1 MYLIAGAS
9 RRFASTPV
17 LGGLLFVP
25 RRAAVDFITP
35 LLFVLV
41 GLALITAEVY
51 FIPGLNVVG
60 VAGVLSLMLGVG
72 YAFMVHGVVGGAVTL
87 AGAVVLGGV
96 LGVALV
102 RSGAWNRFI
111 LQSDLKTSSS
121 DRLLE
126 EETRARYLG
135 RSGTAVSPL
144 RPTGVAEIDG
154 ERVEVQT
161 EGEFIAA
168 GSRIRIVAMDRRRY
182 FARLDKG
189 EA

>member
-1 MYLIAGAS
+1 M
-9 RRFASTPV
+9 
-17 LGGLLFVP
+17 
-25 RRAAVDFITP
+25 DFITP

-41 GLALITAEVY
+41 GLALIAAEVY

-60 VAGVLSLMLGVG
+60 VAGVLSLLLGVG
-72 YAFMVHGVVGGAVTL
+72 YAFMVHGFAGGAVTL
-87 AGAVVLGGV
+87 VGALILGGL
-96 LGVALV
+96 LGTMLV
-102 RSGAWNRFI
+102 RSGAWNRFV
-111 LQSDLKTSSS
+111 LQADLRTSPAQ
-121 DRLLE
+121 RMLE
-126 EETRARYLG
+126 DETRARYLG

-182 FARLDKG
+182 FARLD
-189 EA
+189 EAG

>member
-1 MYLIAGAS
+1 M
-9 RRFASTPV
+9 
-17 LGGLLFVP
+17 
-25 RRAAVDFITP
+25 DFITP
-35 LLFVLV
+35 LLFILV
-41 GLALITAEVY
+41 GVALITAEVY

-60 VAGVLSLMLGVG
+60 VAGVLSLLLGVG
-72 YAFMVHGVVGGAVTL
+72 YAFVTSGLIGGAVTL
-87 AGAVVLGGV
+87 GGSVVLSGL
-96 LGVALV
+96 LGMALV
-102 RSGAWNRFI
+102 RSGAWNRFV
-111 LQSDLKTSSS
+111 LQSDLGSSPS